1 MSSSDPKYVTG
12 NRPVNQRTTPLPDVT
27 TQAIHP
33 VVKERMAAMKAKH
46 QFGAPLADQLHRS
59 RGKSKPATISATMIF
74 STVLII
80 ISSLALVMAMIEKS
94 TIISGISI
102 SGLLFGLFFLH
113 RSVRAKR
120 RTLEVEIQNPPLFDE
135 ASLTAFD
142 QVLERTGQELEE
154 DLVVQLK
161 CIKSQILRIAKLTD
175 HANVNDYFSMEDRH
189 YLSESLR
196 RYLPDS
202 LQSYLQ
208 VPITA
213 RATKMLNT
221 DHTANDLLRQQ
232 LTLLQNEFNKHE
244 QNLAQSA
251 AENLLR
257 QQRFL
262 EAKTK
267 NK

>member
-1 MSSSDPKYVTG
+1 MPPSDTKYVTA
-12 NRPVNQRTTPLPDVT
+12 NRPANQRTTPPSDAT

-33 VVKERMAAMKAKH
+33 IVKGRMAALKAKH
-46 QFGAPLADQLHRS
+46 QFGIPLADQIRRS
-59 RGKSKPATISATMIF
+59 RGKSKPETVSTAMIF

-80 ISSLALVMAMIEKS
+80 TSCSALVMAIGKS
-94 TIISGISI
+94 TIITGISV
-102 SGLLFGLFFLH
+102 SGLLIGLGSLYRAIQTKRIAHNLSLH
-113 RSVRAKR
+113 KQP
-120 RTLEVEIQNPPLFDE
+120 IFDE

-142 QVLERTGQELEE
+142 QVLEQIGQELEE
-154 DLVVQLK
+154 DTVAQLK

-175 HANVNDYFSMEDRH
+175 HANVNDYFSMEDRQ

-208 VPITA
+208 VPVAA

-232 LTLLQNEFNKHE
+232 LTILQSEFDKRE
-244 QNLAQSA
+244 QNLIQSA
-251 AENLLR
+251 AEHLLR

-267 NK
+267 GK